1 MLKLLFLV
9 LGTLSLMLGII
20 GIVTPG
26 LPTTPFLLL
35 TAGLYMRSS
44 RKFYNLLISN
54 KYLGPYITNYQKN
67 RGLTIKSKTNAI
79 ILQWIMISISCIW
92 GIENNVIRMIVI
104 AAGLT
109 GTYILLF
116 VIPTISQT
124 KN

>member
-44 RKFYNLLISN
+44 RKFYNWLISN
-54 KYLGPYITNYQKN
+54 KHLGPYIANYQKN
-67 RGLTIKSKTNAI
+67 RGLTRKAKTNAI
-79 ILQWIMISISCIW
+79 ILQWVMISISCIW
-92 GIENNVIRMIVI
+92 GIENNIIRMIVI
-104 AAGLT
+104 AAGLL
-109 GTYILLF
+109 GSYFLLF
-116 VIPTISQT
+116 VIPTISP
-124 KN
+124 KR